1 MTSMVKAYLGMREV
15 RGVSSR
21 GRLSEV
27 DFNNELGADVHVVE
41 RGRAAHPGFLATS
54 VTSP

>member
-1 MTSMVKAYLGMREV
+1 MVKGYLGMREV

-27 DFNNELGADVHVVE
+27 NFNNELGADVHVVE